1 MKESVIELDNKKVLS
16 DLTKIIP
23 KENIKTNEPM
33 SKHTTFKT
41 GGDAD
46 FYVILDKENQVEALV
61 KYSKENNLKLYIIGN
76 GSNLLISDEG
86 VRGIVAKVTFDD
98 VLFEE
103 EATPQAIYEE
113 ALAQGKVNP
122 PTKKHITRRSGV
134 CNGPSGRETYY
145 NLKMDLVVKYM
156 RKLGYKEKDYPYW
169 VRDDGAKMLGNYV
182 MVAANLKIRPKGT
195 ILECSLGTAI
205 VCDTGGFVKKYPKGL
220 DIAVN
225 W

>member
-1 MKESVIELDNKKVLS
+1 MKYRS
-16 DLTKIIP
+16 TKSGIIP
-23 KENIKTNEPM
+23 
-33 SKHTTFKT
+33 
-41 GGDAD
+41 
-46 FYVILDKENQVEALV
+46 VVALV
-61 KYSKENNLKLYIIGN
+61 AVAPVVIFLTPNTLADDGIEPSYQNKY
-76 GSNLLISDEG
+76 
-86 VRGIVAKVTFDD
+86 VTAETQMCTPTPTIKPTNTPTPTLTPTPTPTPVPDC
-98 VLFEE
+98 LFEE

>member
-1 MKESVIELDNKKVLS
+1 MKYRS
-16 DLTKIIP
+16 TKSGIIP
-23 KENIKTNEPM
+23 
-33 SKHTTFKT
+33 
-41 GGDAD
+41 
-46 FYVILDKENQVEALV
+46 VVALV
-61 KYSKENNLKLYIIGN
+61 AVAPVVIFLTPHTLADDGIEPSYPNNY
-76 GSNLLISDEG
+76 
-86 VRGIVAKVTFDD
+86 VTAETKMCTPTPTIKPTNTPTPTLTPKPTPTPVPDS
-98 VLFEE
+98 LFEE

>member
-1 MKESVIELDNKKVLS
+1 MRIEQHKQGIISVMLLAGITTLVIVSAPVTLANDDGLQPLNNYVSAE
-16 DLTKIIP
+16 TKMCSP
-23 KENIKTNEPM
+23 TPTVKPTNTP
-33 SKHTTFKT
+33 TPT
-41 GGDAD
+41 
-46 FYVILDKENQVEALV
+46 
-61 KYSKENNLKLYIIGN
+61 
-76 GSNLLISDEG
+76 
-86 VRGIVAKVTFDD
+86 VTPTPFPDS
-98 VLFEE
+98 LFEE
-103 EATPQAIYEE
+103 EPTPQAIYEE
-113 ALAQGKVNP
+113 AVTQGKVNP
-122 PTKKHITRRSGV
+122 PRKKHITRTSGV

-156 RKLGYKEKDYPYW
+156 RRLGYKEKDYPYW

-205 VCDTGGFVKKYPKGL
+205 VCDTGSFVKKYPKGL